1 MKSLWDRLGPNIITS
16 RKFNVSQSVPAPSFI
31 FPKVGNVDRNVL
43 GFVVAPA
50 RNEKSIG
57 EYTRYHKGKCGAELV
72 ERDLVQ
78 QVRIDTSR
86 DYVSL
91 PYSRTK

>member
-1 MKSLWDRLGPNIITS
+1 M
-16 RKFNVSQSVPAPSFI
+16 F
-31 FPKVGNVDRNVL
+31 

-57 EYTRYHKGKCGAELV
+57 EYAGYHKGKCGAELV

-78 QVRIDTSR
+78 QVRVDTSR